1 MRTTFDIQEKL
12 ASHFGF
18 WRVLGM
24 GIEMRIKKREKRE
37 ENKEKNDGSSKPNYT
52 PPSTRAACRGR
63 PQRDDLDD
71 TKKGWNRMS

>member
-24 GIEMRIKKREKRE
+24 GIEKRIKKREKRE
-37 ENKEKNDGSSKPNYT
+37 ENKEKNDGSSKPN
-52 PPSTRAACRGR
+52 
-63 PQRDDLDD
+63 
-71 TKKGWNRMS
+71 

>member
-1 MRTTFDIQEKL
+1 MKMKKKNYKKWQKKMRTTFDIQEKL

-37 ENKEKNDGSSKPNYT
+37 ENKEKKDGSSKPN
-52 PPSTRAACRGR
+52 
-63 PQRDDLDD
+63 
-71 TKKGWNRMS
+71 

>member
-24 GIEMRIKKREKRE
+24 GIETRIKKREKR
-37 ENKEKNDGSSKPNYT
+37 KE
-52 PPSTRAACRGR
+52 GR
-63 PQRDDLDD
+63 
-71 TKKGWNRMS
+71 K